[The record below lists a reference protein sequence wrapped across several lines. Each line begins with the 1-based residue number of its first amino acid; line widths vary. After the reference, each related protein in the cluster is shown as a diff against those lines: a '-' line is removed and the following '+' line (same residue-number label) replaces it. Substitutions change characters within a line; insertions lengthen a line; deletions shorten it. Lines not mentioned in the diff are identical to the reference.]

1 MCDFRNYLV
10 IKHFTSKKESHFYA
24 VWVENLYEFIGKKP
38 DSDVKQD
45 EINFLYPVNI
55 RLTH

>member
-1 MCDFRNYLV
+1 MSN
-10 IKHFTSKKESHFYA
+10 SGAESS
-24 VWVENLYEFIGKKP
+24 VWVETLHEFIGEKP